1 MHGVNKK
8 NGELYLDDTSLSDLA
23 VSFGTPSYVY
33 SASLIRDNFLE
44 YKDSIR
50 TNDKV
55 CFAVKSNSNIA
66 VLTLNSPPVNALS
79 ANVREG
85 LHEGV
90 KSAIEDSAVDA
101 IVIICEGRTVIAGA
115 DITEFGQA
123 PKGPSLYDVQDM
135 IENSTKPVVAA
146 IHGTAL
152 GGGLEVALTCH
163 YRIAVPSAKCGL
175 PEVNLGLLP
184 GAGGTQRLP
193 RIVGA
198 AKALVM
204 MTSGEHVPAEQCLSM
219 GLVDEMAD
227 EGKLLE
233 GALSFAGTIV
243 SEKRP
248 LVKVRDAEDK
258 IAADKGNDA
267 LFSDFRKSIAR
278 KTRGFLAPEYNIQCI
293 EAAVNKPFDEGIKVE
308 QELFMKLMTGS
319 QSAAQRYMFF
329 AQRQV
334 TKIPD
339 IEADTEVKDIN
350 SVGVIGAGTMGGGIS
365 MNFANVGIP
374 VTIIEQSQ
382 ERLDKGIGIIRK
394 NYENSAAKGRIT
406 QAQVEERM
414 NLIEGKTSIEALDSQ
429 DMIIEA
435 VFENMDLKKDIFKQL
450 DGICKQGAIL
460 ASNTS
465 ALDVNVIAAETNRPE
480 DVIGL
485 HFFSPANVMR
495 LLEIVRGEKTS
506 KSVVASSL
514 AVAKKIQKIA
524 AVVGVC
530 PGFVGNRILAQRQ
543 REANKLILEGALPW
557 DIDDALFDFGFPM
570 GPFAMSDLAGL
581 DIGWNKDTSNSESLR
596 DVLCEAGRL
605 GQKSGK
611 GFYIYDE
618 NRNKSPD
625 PEVEALIR
633 KFGEERQV
641 RMRDISKEEIL
652 ERCLYPMINEGFKI
666 LEEGMAIRA
675 SDIDIV
681 WTNGYGWP
689 VYEGGPMFY
698 GNTIGFDKVLFWL
711 KKAELEL
718 GPEFKPS
725 AYLEK
730 VVTEEINIF

>member
-1 MHGVNKK
+1 MPNINEVTT
-8 NGELYLDDTSLSDLA
+8 LDITNEVA
-23 VSFGTPSYVY
+23 V
-33 SASLIRDNFLE
+33 I
-44 YKDSIR
+44 
-50 TNDKV
+50 
-55 CFAVKSNSNIA
+55 
-66 VLTLNSPPVNALS
+66 TLNSPPVNALS

-85 LHEGV
+85 LNEGV
-90 KSAIEDSAVDA
+90 SSAINDESVKS
-101 IVIICEGRTVIAGA
+101 IVIICEGRTFIAGA

-123 PKGPSLYDVQDM
+123 PKGPSLYEVQDT
-135 IENSTKPVVAA
+135 IENSPKPVIAA

-163 YRIAVPSAKCGL
+163 YRIAVPSSKCGL

-219 GLVDEMAD
+219 GLVDEMAKED
-227 EGKLLE
+227 SLLE
-233 GALSFAGTIV
+233 DALVFAQKIV

-258 IAADKGNDA
+258 IAADKGNNA
-267 LFSDFRKSIAR
+267 LFADFRKSIAR

-293 EAAVNKPFDEGIKVE
+293 EAAVNKPFEEGLKIE
-308 QELFMKLMTGS
+308 QELFMKLMTGT

-339 IEADTEVKDIN
+339 IEPDTEVKDIN

-382 ERLDKGIGIIRK
+382 ERLDKGLGIIRK
-394 NYENSAAKGRIT
+394 NYENSAARGRIT
-406 QAQVEERM
+406 EAQVEERM
-414 NLIEGKTSIEALDSQ
+414 NLIDGKTSIEALDTQ

-450 DGICKQGAIL
+450 DGICKEGAIL
-460 ASNTS
+460 ATNTS

-495 LLEIVRGEKTS
+495 LLEIVRGDKTS

-581 DIGWNKDTSNSESLR
+581 DIGWSKDTSNGESLR

-625 PEVEALIR
+625 PEVEALIK
-633 KFGEERQV
+633 KFGEERQIK
-641 RMRDISKEEIL
+641 MRDVGKEEIL